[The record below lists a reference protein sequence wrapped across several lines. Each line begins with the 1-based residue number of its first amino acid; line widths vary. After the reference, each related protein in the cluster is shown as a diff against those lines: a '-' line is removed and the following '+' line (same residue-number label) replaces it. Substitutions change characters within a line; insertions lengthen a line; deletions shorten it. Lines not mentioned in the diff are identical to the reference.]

1 MITCTLRMSFASD
14 HREEALQV
22 LRTLVGPVR
31 SHAGCTQTL
40 LMSDVQ
46 NDEIITWVSRWRT
59 RPDLDR
65 HLRSSH
71 FRRLLAVMELAA
83 EPPDIDFECGT
94 ELRGLD
100 LLEEVLG
107 GGKACQPPYAANVNQ
122 NAAEG
127 GIDP

>member
-1 MITCTLRMSFASD
+1 
-14 HREEALQV
+14 V

-46 NDEIITWVSRWRT
+46 NDAVITWVSRWRT

-71 FRRLLAVMELAA
+71 FRRILAVMELAA
-83 EPPDIDFECGT
+83 EPPDIDFGCGT

-100 LLEEVLG
+100 LIEEVIG
-107 GGKACQPPYAANVNQ
+107 GAGAHQPSNAVNVNQ